1 MSLLSA
7 LPVRLAQV
15 TGVARTS
22 CDARLTGVARA
33 SCDARLTG
41 VARASC
47 QVRLALLLPAALL
60 LLLAP
65 AREAA
70 AQRPMVYATIDSL
83 RHIQSVEPR
92 LGPPGTTV
100 EIYTENL
107 PPQAKIHVGIGAMRA
122 GFEALGEGE
131 QQMWGEVSATVRVP
145 RYASWERPLVFIIFN
160 GIFSPIGISDPFHVT
175 NEDGMVQRTGRITDE
190 GLGCVTLRD
199 QDEYMYALTGDL
211 EGLKPGDEVV
221 VEGAI
226 SIEGPCNEADAIAVV
241 RWREAG

>member
-1 MSLLSA
+1 MSILSA
-7 LPVRLAQV
+7 PPVRR
-15 TGVARTS
+15 ARV
-22 CDARLTGVARA
+22 G
-33 SCDARLTG
+33 
-41 VARASC
+41 RASC
-47 QVRLALLLPAALL
+47 QTRLALLLPAALL
-60 LLLAP
+60 LWPPA

-145 RYASWERPLVFIIFN
+145 RYAGWERPLVFIIFN

-175 NEDGMVQRTGRITDE
+175 NEEGMVQRTGRITDE
-190 GLGCVTLRD
+190 GLGCVTMRD
-199 QDEYMYALTGDL
+199 QDEYMYALSGDL

-226 SIEGPCNEADAIAVV
+226 SIEGPCGESDSIAVA
-241 RWREAG
+241 RWRAVDGRS

>member
-1 MSLLSA
+1 MSILSA
-7 LPVRLAQV
+7 LPARAPRLAI
-15 TGVARTS
+15 
-22 CDARLTGVARA
+22 
-33 SCDARLTG
+33 
-41 VARASC
+41 
-47 QVRLALLLPAALL
+47 LLPAALL
-60 LLLAP
+60 LWLAP
-65 AREAA
+65 APEAA
-70 AQRPMVYATIDSL
+70 AQRPIEYATIDSL

-145 RYASWERPLVFIIFN
+145 RYANWERPLVFIIFN

-190 GLGCVTLRD
+190 GLGCVTMRD
-199 QDEYMYALTGDL
+199 QDDYMYALSGEL
-211 EGLKPGDEVV
+211 EELKPGDEVV

-226 SIEGPCNEADAIAVV
+226 SLEGTCDGADAIAVV
-241 RWREAG
+241 RWRTADGREGVRYPM

>member
-33 SCDARLTG
+33 SC
-41 VARASC
+41 
-47 QVRLALLLPAALL
+47 QIRLALRVPAALL

-92 LGPPGTTV
+92 LGPPGTRV

-145 RYASWERPLVFIIFN
+145 GYASWERPLVFIIFN

-175 NEDGMVQRTGRITDE
+175 NDDGMVQRTGRITDE

-221 VEGAI
+221 VEGTI
-226 SIEGPCNEADAIAVV
+226 SIEGPCDEADSIAVV

>member
-1 MSLLSA
+1 MSILSA
-7 LPVRLAQV
+7 LP
-15 TGVARTS
+15 
-22 CDARLTGVARA
+22 ARA
-33 SCDARLTG
+33 SRQARLAILLP
-41 VARASC
+41 V
-47 QVRLALLLPAALL
+47 ALLLW
-60 LLLAP
+60 LAP

-70 AQRPMVYATIDSL
+70 AQRPIKYATIDSL

-145 RYASWERPLVFIIFN
+145 RYANWERPLVFIIFN

-190 GLGCVTLRD
+190 GLGCVTMRD
-199 QDEYMYALTGDL
+199 QDDYMYALSGEL

-226 SIEGPCNEADAIAVV
+226 SLEGTCDGADSIAVV
-241 RWREAG
+241 RWRKAD

>member
-1 MSLLSA
+1 MSILSA
-7 LPVRLAQV
+7 LPVRRAHV
-15 TGVARTS
+15 TGVARTP
-22 CDARLTGVARA
+22 
-33 SCDARLTG
+33 CDARLTG

-47 QVRLALLLPAALL
+47 QVRLALLLPGALL

-92 LGPPGTTV
+92 LGPPGTRV

-145 RYASWERPLVFIIFN
+145 GYASWERPLVFIIFN

-190 GLGCVTLRD
+190 GLGCVTMRD
-199 QDEYMYALTGDL
+199 QDEYMYALSGDL

-226 SIEGPCNEADAIAVV
+226 SLEGPCGEADSIAVV
-241 RWREAG
+241 RWKPAEGVTLKQAG